1 MIYNACQIGIR
12 VNLEDLSF
20 HTLIAL
26 NEYASNLLDDKNT
39 TPATDIAS
47 LRKQKAKG

>member
-1 MIYNACQIGIR
+1 MIYNACQIGIK
-12 VNLEDLSF
+12 VNLEDLAF
-20 HTLIAL
+20 HTLTAL

-47 LRKQKAKG
+47 LRKQQAKG

>member
-1 MIYNACQIGIR
+1 MIYNACQIGVR

-20 HTLIAL
+20 HTLMSL

-39 TPATDIAS
+39 APVTDFAS